1 MISLIVGSFFSF
13 TSQAESIA
21 SQFLFFLLI
30 VWPCLDRRQWCA
42 KNICIFSYLETPNRS
57 SPYVFAERSSPY
69 FFCWNLLSSI
79 YWQMPSIHRNETILI
94 RNNNPSKWDH
104 FNLKLFKFLGELTE
118 CKLRCTIQF
127 KTFFYS
133 QWNNFIAFFSHFFSK
148 AKVPKLKFFNCDS
161 T

>member
-30 VWPCLDRRQWCA
+30 VWPWLDRRQWCA

-79 YWQMPSIHRNETILI
+79 YWQMPSIHWNETILI
-94 RNNNPSKWDH
+94 RNINPSKWDH

-118 CKLRCTIQF
+118 CKLRCSIQF
-127 KTFFYS
+127 KTFFIRNEIILLRFS
-133 QWNNFIAFFSHFFSK
+133 PIFFFK
-148 AKVPKLKFFNCDS
+148 AKVPFFNCDS